1 MYAPASTARIPI
13 TTPASKT
20 CKADA
25 APASP
30 LGSGEFVDPE
40 PPPRESEVLSGE
52 EVEVGDRVEGRVSVP
67 GDSLEPGDVAEGVS
81 EGWGSEPEGDPEV
94 GVGAG
99 D

>member
-1 MYAPASTARIPI
+1 M

-20 CKADA
+20 RKADA

-40 PPPRESEVLSGE
+40 PPPCESEVLSGE
-52 EVEVGDRVEGRVSVP
+52 EVVEVDGAEGRVSVP

-94 GVGAG
+94 GVGAW